1 MEESLTPD
9 ADELEARRGADSPG
23 GGSGSGSG
31 SGPGGGRNKGG
42 GARQTTLW
50 LLLLLVVVV
59 AGAGG
64 WKLWEQQL
72 QLVMVQERLERIQGE
87 LQASQMQLASVDHE
101 RSETGEAVEE
111 QLAFLDS
118 EMRKLWVIAHER
130 NRPAIEALESERD
143 EAGERLSRLESTQED
158 FSGDLQQ
165 TEERLAALSDEVSDY
180 PDVAAMISEEA
191 EAREGLEQALNDR
204 VGRVEQ
210 ELSDRVDRLE
220 RDRRLALE
228 EASARLDALE
238 REVDGMEPGSDA
250 DDEIAALSDRVAELE
265 EVVESVDRSRG
276 QLTSRF
282 VELSERVD
290 RLSDRISD

>member
-9 ADELEARRGADSPG
+9 ADELEARRGADS
-23 GGSGSGSG
+23 SGSGSG
-31 SGPGGGRNKGG
+31 SDGGRNKGV

-50 LLLLLVVVV
+50 LMLLLVVVV

-64 WKLWEQQL
+64 WKLWEQQR
-72 QLVMVQERLERIQGE
+72 QLLMVQERLERVQGE

-101 RSETGEAVEE
+101 RSETGEAMEE

-143 EAGERLSRLESTQED
+143 QAQERFDRLESRQED
-158 FSGDLQQ
+158 FAGNLQQ
-165 TEERLAALSDEVSDY
+165 TEQQVAALSEEVSDY
-180 PDVAAMISEEA
+180 PDVAALISEQT
-191 EAREGLEQALNDR
+191 EAREGLEQDLNDR
-204 VGRVEQ
+204 LGQLEQ

-238 REVDGMEPGSDA
+238 RELDGMEPGSDA

-265 EVVESVDRSRG
+265 EIVESVDRSRG
-276 QLTSRF
+276 QLTRRF